1 LLLLHLEVA
10 ARGLDRQLEALDGL
24 TLLLEG
30 QLLIGVSD
38 AEHNHLAL
46 GLGEL
51 VVPLRQ

>member
-1 LLLLHLEVA
+1 LLLLRLEVTA
-10 ARGLDRQLEALDGL
+10 HGLNRQLEALDGL

-30 QLLIGVSD
+30 QLLIGVGD